1 MNKLIAIIALILIIL
16 TVTFSN
22 KLTKDAVENCTKKGY
37 SEEYCTI
44 KLS

>member
-1 MNKLIAIIALILIIL
+1 MDKLIAVILIIL
-16 TVTFSN
+16 TLTFSN
-22 KLTKDAVENCTKKGY
+22 NLTKDAVKNCTQKGY

>member
-1 MNKLIAIIALILIIL
+1 MDKLIAVILIIL

-22 KLTKDAVENCTKKGY
+22 NLTKDAVENCIQKGY
-37 SEEYCTI
+37 SKEFCTV